1 MVLGPVVIPAL
12 KGPAKGAMII
22 VHGLGDSGEGWR
34 FFGELFGRYFPD
46 VTTILPNAPEM
57 PVTVN
62 GGYVMRSW
70 FDIYEFGNPK
80 AKQDADGIL
89 KSARVLQD
97 LVKEQVSKG
106 IDPSKI
112 VLGGFSQGASIS
124 LIAASTLDIKIGGV
138 IAMSGFISIPKEV
151 TPLITSANKST
162 PFFQGH
168 GTADP
173 VIQFTYG
180 EQCRDFFKSHGFTNY
195 QLHSYEGMQHST
207 SDEELRHI
215 YQFLSKAYS

>member
-1 MVLGPVVIPAL
+1 
-12 KGPAKGAMII
+12 MII

-80 AKQDADGIL
+80 AKQDVDGIL

-106 IDPSKI
+106 IDPPK
-112 VLGGFSQGASIS
+112 LS
-124 LIAASTLDIKIGGV
+124 LAGS
-138 IAMSGFISIPKEV
+138 PKEQV
-151 TPLITSANKST
+151 YL
-162 PFFQGH
+162 
-168 GTADP
+168 
-173 VIQFTYG
+173 
-180 EQCRDFFKSHGFTNY
+180 
-195 QLHSYEGMQHST
+195 
-207 SDEELRHI
+207 
-215 YQFLSKAYS
+215 